1 MHGRENYLSEYP
13 TDNAISRDAAKS
25 RSRERSNGVGGDP
38 CDKLIFITS
47 WVAALSIGRR
57 SGTSY
62 FAQCTRT
69 LSSFIPR
76 NDGDRTAYHLS
87 RLKTKQNSTREPI
100 AILPR
105 RLGIACG
112 GDQPGRI
119 FMQGCITQVFLRM
132 NR

>member
-1 MHGRENYLSEYP
+1 MHERENYLSEYP
-13 TDNAISRDAAKS
+13 TDNAISRDAAES
-25 RSRERSNGVGGDP
+25 GSRERSNGVGGDP

-62 FAQCTRT
+62 FAQCTGT

-100 AILPR
+100 AIL
-105 RLGIACG
+105 GIACG
-112 GDQPGRI
+112 GDRPGRI
-119 FMQGCITQVFLRM
+119 CKGVLHRYFSA
-132 NR
+132 